1 MIDNV
6 LHDVRLAFRTL
17 AKAPTVTSAVIA
29 TVALAIGATTAIFT
43 IVNAVVLRPL
53 PFPESEQA
61 VMLCETNPVV
71 RDWCGASPMNVA
83 DWVRMS
89 RSLDSAGVARTESSI
104 VRTGGETY
112 GVSGAV
118 ASPGFFRV
126 LRTRAARGRLL
137 EDRDM
142 PRGANHVV
150 VVSEAFWQTRLGGD
164 PGVIG
169 GQIVLDDQPFTVV
182 GVLPADTYMPGSYL
196 ATAQLWKPLTASIEN
211 VENRRW
217 RGFTAIGR
225 LAGGASRETLGTE
238 LETIRGQLAQAYPE
252 ANKDWG
258 LRIVGLRTQ
267 MVGDM
272 SRTLWIFFG
281 AVGFVLLIACANVAS
296 LLLVRASGRASEFA
310 VRASLGAR
318 RGRLAQQLVTE
329 SLVLSLAGGALGLLL
344 AGWTTSAFV
353 ALAPA
358 RIPRLAEVSID
369 GRVMV
374 FAFVLSVVTAIIF
387 GSAPAR
393 LASRADVNA
402 ILKGH
407 RSGRGADSRMRSALV
422 VVELALALMLLV
434 SAGLLT
440 RGFARLLAWDPGFD
454 RSNVLT
460 IWMMPPR
467 SARPA
472 AAFMERVRDEVATIP
487 GVRAVALGSS
497 GPAASLFGGG
507 DSGDVAIEGRAPFAP
522 GKMPSVDW
530 FDISRQ
536 YFDTLGMR
544 VLRGRQLTEYDG
556 ANAPHVAIVNE
567 TFARRFFAGENPL
580 GRRVTV
586 DKYSSEIVGIV
597 ADVRPWQPD
606 QPAPPQIYWP
616 IVQFRRGAAYLIVRT
631 TPGITGIEKSIQARV
646 ASIDASIQL
655 SQFETIDDKLTKNL
669 VSPRFNMLLV
679 GTFALVAV
687 LLAAV
692 GVYGVIAC
700 SVASR
705 TREIGL
711 HIALGATPRR
721 LVSRIV
727 AGGLRFAAVGIG
739 LGVAGALAVGRLLSS
754 LLYGLP
760 ATDPVALASA
770 VVVFAFIA
778 LAACWLPA
786 RRASRVDPIAALR
799 AE

>member
-6 LHDVRLAFRTL
+6 LQDVRLAFRTL
-17 AKAPTVTSAVIA
+17 AKAPTVTAAIIA
-29 TVALAIGATTAIFT
+29 TIALAIGATTAIFT

-53 PFPESEQA
+53 PFTESENA
-61 VMLCETNPVV
+61 VMLCETNPTI

-83 DWVRMS
+83 DLARMS
-89 RSLDSAGVARTESSI
+89 RSLDSAGVARGEPFI
-104 VRTGGETY
+104 ARTGGETY
-112 GVSGAV
+112 GVTGGV

-126 LRTRAARGRLL
+126 LRTRPALGRTF

-142 PRGANHVV
+142 AGGANHVV
-150 VVSEAFWQTRLGGD
+150 MVTDSFWQSRLGGD
-164 PGVIG
+164 ATVIG
-169 GQIVLDDQPFTVV
+169 RQIVLDDQPFTVV
-182 GVLPADTYMPGSYL
+182 GVLPADSYMPGRYL
-196 ATAQLWKPLTASIEN
+196 AAVQVWKPLTASIDN
-211 VENRRW
+211 VTNRQW

-225 LAGGASRETLGTE
+225 LAGGASRETLGAE
-238 LETIRGQLAQAYPE
+238 LETIRARLAQAYPE

-267 MVGDM
+267 VVGDI
-272 SRTLWIFFG
+272 SRTLWIFLG

-296 LLLVRASGRASEFA
+296 LLLVRASGRAAEFA
-310 VRASLGAR
+310 VRVSLGAR

-329 SLVLSLAGGALGLLL
+329 SLVLSLVGGAFGLLL

-369 GRVMV
+369 GRVMA
-374 FAFVLSVVTAIIF
+374 FAFLLSVATALIF

-393 LASRADVNA
+393 QASRADVNA
-402 ILKGH
+402 VLKGH
-407 RSGRGADSRMRSALV
+407 RSGRGTESRMRSTLV
-422 VVELALALMLLV
+422 VGELALALMLLV
-434 SAGLLT
+434 GAGLLT

-454 RSNVLT
+454 RTDLRT
-460 IWMMPPR
+460 AWMLPPS
-467 SARPA
+467 SAPA
-472 AAFMERVRDEVATIP
+472 VPLMERVRDEVATVA

-497 GPAASLFGGG
+497 GPADSLFGGG
-507 DSGDVAIEGRAPFAP
+507 DTGDLAIEGRAPFAP
-522 GKMPSVDW
+522 GKMPAIDW
-530 FDISRQ
+530 LDISPQ
-536 YFDTLGMR
+536 YFDTFGMR
-544 VLRGRQLTEYDG
+544 LVRGRQLTDHDT
-556 ANAPHVAIVNE
+556 ANAPRVAIVNE
-567 TFARRFFAGENPL
+567 TFARRFFPGENPI

-586 DKYSSEIVGIV
+586 QKYSSEIVGIA

-606 QPAPPQIYWP
+606 RPTPPQIYWP
-616 IVQFRRGAAYLIVRT
+616 IAQYRRGAAYLIIRA
-631 TPGITGIEKSIQARV
+631 TPGITGIEKSIRARV

-655 SQFETIDDKLTKNL
+655 SQFETIDEHLARNL

-679 GTFALVAV
+679 ASFALVAV

-705 TREIGL
+705 TREIGV

-721 LVSRIV
+721 LVSAIV
-727 AGGLRFAAVGIG
+727 AGGLRLAAIGIG
-739 LGVAGALAVGRLLSS
+739 LGLAGALAVGRLLSS

-760 ATDPVALASA
+760 ATDPLALASA
-770 VVVFAFIA
+770 TAVFALVA
-778 LAACWLPA
+778 LGACWLPA
-786 RRASRVDPIAALR
+786 QRASRVDPIAALR
-799 AE
+799 VE